1 MENEIIC
8 KKCGFKYLPS
18 TDHNC
23 ISEDTFIYCKICD
36 IYMLSNEY
44 KDHIYCHS
52 LDTNR
57 NLRNLPS
64 EEEIKEYEE
73 KKIEESYDV
82 VDRRE
87 AEESKEERKEERK
100 EEIKEEAKTSCQ
112 RNEEH
117 IPSSTNSETS
127 IPRRILN
134 AISNFPYD
142 KLRIYN
148 RNFTLASLVENT
160 ILNSYNKIYYSN
172 RYLFVEHYRKF
183 FSFIRCRGRLH

>member
-8 KKCGFKYLPS
+8 IKCGLKHLPS
-18 TDHNC
+18 ANHNC
-23 ISEDTFIYCKICD
+23 RSEDTYIYCKICD

-52 LDTNR
+52 LETNS

-64 EEEIKEYEE
+64 EDEIKEHEEE

-82 VDRRE
+82 INHRE
-87 AEESKEERKEERK
+87 ADESKEERK

-112 RNEEH
+112 RSEEQN
-117 IPSSTNSETS
+117 PSSTNSEPS

-134 AISNFPYD
+134 AISNLPYD

-148 RNFTLASLVENT
+148 RNFTLASLLENT

-172 RYLFVEHYRKF
+172 RYLFVKYF
-183 FSFIRCRGRLH
+183 